1 MQITAKGRFQL
12 NACMHDLTA
21 HIHAEGLC
29 PIDFGLLMSCQ
40 EDKAGILLSAFLTCA
55 FIVIPKLKWQGPCSS

>member
-12 NACMHDLTA
+12 NAWMAWH
-21 HIHAEGLC
+21 HMYMQGLC

-40 EDKAGILLSAFLTCA
+40 EDKADILLSAFLTCA
-55 FIVIPKLKWQGPCSS
+55 FIVIPKLKWQGPWSS